1 MKSKANTIVIAFIL
15 LALVLS
21 ICGCPE
27 VQEPPKV
34 PGSSKVPI
42 DPIEP
47 SPTFLKGRELGRK
60 HRTEQ
65 LRTYR
70 LLIAL
75 VKGYPTSSPT
85 HEADRSEFLRGFG
98 EAYADANVD
107 TAERAKRV
115 EDLLRKSLPLEDS
128 IYRRLLE
135 QGGMHEKGQMSNAQI
150 ANIIQRYIDSPERE
164 IACKAGYIEGYV
176 QAHSSLDKEDLYVDA
191 LWMYIAVRPSM
202 NL

>member
-15 LALVLS
+15 SALVLS
-21 ICGCPE
+21 ICGCPG
-27 VQEPPKV
+27 
-34 PGSSKVPI
+34 PGQTAGPGLEQTTNGESKAVA
-42 DPIEP
+42 
-47 SPTFLKGRELGRK
+47 FLKGRELGRK
-60 HRTEQ
+60 HRNEQ

-75 VKGYPTSSPT
+75 VKSYPTSSPT

-135 QGGMHEKGQMSNAQI
+135 QGGMHEKGQMSNTQI

-176 QAHSSLDKEDLYVDA
+176 QAHSSFDKEDLYVDA